1 MTSIGWSE
9 SSRDHRCFDSPHNLA
24 LPFPTFD
31 ALLLARPSL
40 SFSRSC
46 RASDTSCPAST
57 VRHRNKPDF
66 LIMASLA
73 MAVVNEAVKE
83 LPLHKAISGIFG
95 SISMAAWICVILPQ
109 MIVNYRAKSADGL
122 SMPFL
127 VVWMIGDAT
136 NLIGAYS
143 CKILTILQILPRR
156 SRLRAELTVTLGGL
170 FTHLAPTAVALAM
183 YFCVADFLLISQC
196 LYYNTINARRA
207 AEEAEATE
215 EAPLLGERRMSHRR
229 SVSSEDVG
237 KIAPAGDELI
247 ERSSWSSNAF
257 SLIAVYVVGFM
268 GWYLSYK
275 AGAYNEADPV
285 VFNTVESSDLLEKIG
300 MVLGYF
306 SAVCYLCARIP
317 QIIKNYR
324 EKSCEGLSILFF
336 MLSLTGNL
344 TYAISIVAYS
354 QDRKYIINTIPWLI
368 GSLGTVVEDGTIF
381 VQFRLYA
388 NNRRSDGQA

>member
-1 MTSIGWSE
+1 
-9 SSRDHRCFDSPHNLA
+9 
-24 LPFPTFD
+24 
-31 ALLLARPSL
+31 
-40 SFSRSC
+40 
-46 RASDTSCPAST
+46 
-57 VRHRNKPDF
+57 
-66 LIMASLA
+66 

-136 NLIGAYS
+136 NLI
-143 CKILTILQILPRR
+143 
-156 SRLRAELTVTLGGL
+156 GGL

-257 SLIAVYVVGFM
+257 SLIA
-268 GWYLSYK
+268 

-285 VFNTVESSDLLEKIG
+285 VFNAVESSDLLEKIG

>member
-1 MTSIGWSE
+1 
-9 SSRDHRCFDSPHNLA
+9 
-24 LPFPTFD
+24 
-31 ALLLARPSL
+31 
-40 SFSRSC
+40 
-46 RASDTSCPAST
+46 
-57 VRHRNKPDF
+57 
-66 LIMASLA
+66 MASLA
-73 MAVVNEAVKE
+73 MAVVEEAAKQ

-95 SISMAAWICVILPQ
+95 SISMVAWICVILPQ

-127 VVWMIGDAT
+127 AVWMIGDVT
-136 NLIGAYS
+136 NLI
-143 CKILTILQILPRR
+143 
-156 SRLRAELTVTLGGL
+156 GGL
-170 FTHLAPTAVALAM
+170 FTHLAPTAIVLAV
-183 YFCVADFLLISQC
+183 YFCIADFLLISQC

-207 AEEAEATE
+207 AQLSAEAAEATE
-215 EAPLLGERRMSHRR
+215 EAPLLGERRTSHRR
-229 SVSSEDVG
+229 SVSGEDVG
-237 KIAPAGDELI
+237 KIAPAGDELL
-247 ERSSWSSNAF
+247 ERSSWWSNAA
-257 SLIAVYVVGFM
+257 SLVAVYVLGFA

-285 VFNTVESSDLLEKIG
+285 VFNALEVSPDLLEKVGII
-300 MVLGYF
+300 LGYF
-306 SAVCYLCARIP
+306 SAVCYLCARVP

-354 QDRKYIINTIPWLI
+354 QDKKYIINTIPWLI

-388 NNRRSDGQA
+388 NNKRSDVAHA

>member
-1 MTSIGWSE
+1 
-9 SSRDHRCFDSPHNLA
+9 
-24 LPFPTFD
+24 
-31 ALLLARPSL
+31 
-40 SFSRSC
+40 
-46 RASDTSCPAST
+46 
-57 VRHRNKPDF
+57 
-66 LIMASLA
+66 MASLA
-73 MAVVNEAVKE
+73 MAAVEAAAKQ
-83 LPLHKAISGIFG
+83 LPLHKAISGISG

-136 NLIGAYS
+136 NLIG
-143 CKILTILQILPRR
+143 
-156 SRLRAELTVTLGGL
+156 GL

-207 AEEAEATE
+207 AEAAEATE
-215 EAPLLGERRMSHRR
+215 DAPLLGERRHSHRH
-229 SVSSEDVG
+229 SISSEDGG
-237 KIAPAGDELI
+237 KIAPTGDELI
-247 ERSSWSSNAF
+247 ERSSWSSNAG
-257 SLIAVYVVGFM
+257 SLLAVYVLGFA

-275 AGAYNEADPV
+275 AGAYNETDPV
-285 VFNTVESSDLLEKIG
+285 VLDAAELPSALLEKIG

-324 EKSCEGLSILFF
+324 EKSCEGLSVLFF

-344 TYAISIVAYS
+344 TYAVSIVAYS
-354 QDRKYIINTIPWLI
+354 QEKKYIINTIPWLI
-368 GSLGTVVEDGTIF
+368 GSLGTVVEDGAIF

-388 NNRRSDGQA
+388 NNRRSDTAQA

>member
-1 MTSIGWSE
+1 
-9 SSRDHRCFDSPHNLA
+9 
-24 LPFPTFD
+24 
-31 ALLLARPSL
+31 
-40 SFSRSC
+40 
-46 RASDTSCPAST
+46 
-57 VRHRNKPDF
+57 
-66 LIMASLA
+66 MASLA
-73 MAVVNEAVKE
+73 MAAVEGAAKQ
-83 LPLHKAISGIFG
+83 LPLHEAISGIFG

-122 SMPFL
+122 SISFL

-136 NLIGAYS
+136 NL
-143 CKILTILQILPRR
+143 
-156 SRLRAELTVTLGGL
+156 VGGL
-170 FTHLAPTAVALAM
+170 FTHLAPTAIALAW

-196 LYYNTINARRA
+196 LYYNSINARRA
-207 AEEAEATE
+207 AEAAEAHE
-215 EAPLLGERRMSHRR
+215 EAPLLGERHRSHRH
-229 SVSSEDVG
+229 SVSSEDG
-237 KIAPAGDELI
+237 AKIAPAGDELI
-247 ERSSWSSNAF
+247 ERSSWSSNAAC
-257 SLIAVYVVGFM
+257 LLGVYVVGFA

-275 AGAYNEADPV
+275 AGAYNETDPV
-285 VFNTVESSDLLEKIG
+285 VSAQRPSDLLEKIG

-354 QDRKYIINTIPWLI
+354 QDKKYIINTIPWLI
-368 GSLGTVVEDGTIF
+368 GSLGTVVEDATIF

-388 NNRRSDGQA
+388 NHKRSHPAQA

>member
-1 MTSIGWSE
+1 
-9 SSRDHRCFDSPHNLA
+9 
-24 LPFPTFD
+24 
-31 ALLLARPSL
+31 
-40 SFSRSC
+40 
-46 RASDTSCPAST
+46 
-57 VRHRNKPDF
+57 
-66 LIMASLA
+66 MASLA

-136 NLIGAYS
+136 NLIG
-143 CKILTILQILPRR
+143 
-156 SRLRAELTVTLGGL
+156 GL

-229 SVSSEDVG
+229 SVSSVDAS

-247 ERSSWSSNAF
+247 ERSSWSSNAA
-257 SLIAVYVVGFM
+257 SLVGVYVVGFM

-285 VFNTVESSDLLEKIG
+285 VFNAVAFESSDLLEKIG
-300 MVLGYF
+300 MMLGYF

>member
-1 MTSIGWSE
+1 
-9 SSRDHRCFDSPHNLA
+9 
-24 LPFPTFD
+24 
-31 ALLLARPSL
+31 
-40 SFSRSC
+40 
-46 RASDTSCPAST
+46 
-57 VRHRNKPDF
+57 
-66 LIMASLA
+66 
-73 MAVVNEAVKE
+73 
-83 LPLHKAISGIFG
+83 
-95 SISMAAWICVILPQ
+95 

-136 NLIGAYS
+136 NLIGVYTY
-143 CKILTILQILPRR
+143 KILTTLQILPWR

-275 AGAYNEADPV
+275 AGAYNEADPL
-285 VFNTVESSDLLEKIG
+285 VFNAVESSDLLEKIG

-306 SAVCYLCARIP
+306 SAVCYLW
-317 QIIKNYR
+317 
-324 EKSCEGLSILFF
+324 
-336 MLSLTGNL
+336 
-344 TYAISIVAYS
+344 YA
-354 QDRKYIINTIPWLI
+354 
-368 GSLGTVVEDGTIF
+368 
-381 VQFRLYA
+381 
-388 NNRRSDGQA
+388 

>member
-1 MTSIGWSE
+1 
-9 SSRDHRCFDSPHNLA
+9 
-24 LPFPTFD
+24 
-31 ALLLARPSL
+31 
-40 SFSRSC
+40 
-46 RASDTSCPAST
+46 
-57 VRHRNKPDF
+57 
-66 LIMASLA
+66 MASLA

-83 LPLHKAISGIFG
+83 LPLHKAVSGIFG

-136 NLIGAYS
+136 NLIGVYTY
-143 CKILTILQILPRR
+143 KILTTLQILPWR

-275 AGAYNEADPV
+275 AGAYNEADPL
-285 VFNTVESSDLLEKIG
+285 VFNAVESSDLLEKIG